1 MLPSTLHLTSP
12 ALAALAVNMAGSTAL
27 FLMESWETH
36 RGHRGTAWQ
45 AQLNCAQSSDKR
57 FSESWPVAS
66 RICASQPRRTRAS
79 RTAGYTAISLMRL
92 RQRPGLEIG
101 SKIPIMAEGN
111 KYVDVVITR
120 HQERLLVELKVF
132 VTNYGRAGRPVTD
145 QRDAIRLDL
154 MALSQRLDEHT
165 DTCVV
170 WLAYPIPSERE
181 AEWTVNHLRPIQ
193 RFSGGTVLLG
203 APINIGQAYAR
214 AYLSEA
220 PK

>member
-1 MLPSTLHLTSP
+1 
-12 ALAALAVNMAGSTAL
+12 
-27 FLMESWETH
+27 
-36 RGHRGTAWQ
+36 
-45 AQLNCAQSSDKR
+45 
-57 FSESWPVAS
+57 VAS
-66 RICASQPRRTRAS
+66 SVELRAELGQAIQRVLARRLADLRVAAETYSSVEDRWLH
-79 RTAGYTAISLMRL
+79 RDLVDEL

-132 VTNYGRAGRPVTD
+132 VTNYGRAGRPVTN